1 MGRRSRF
8 RGHLTAHRTICNE
21 LFTVKQSAVNSAWF
35 EDKEAE
41 VATSPKRGRKRAPV
55 DKERRELAQKV
66 LLVAHDRLRTWE
78 AVALFYGLSKAAAHR
93 IANDNTYRPSKGM
106 LNVIIDAGLPMG
118 RRVWIDPCP
127 DCGSVHHARCNGNGG
142 TAVVL
147 AAGET
152 VRRPTRRKR
161 PVVRRPWMGVELSAA
176 MDAAGVT
183 DDDVRRLVAATLAG
197 PVPEVLP

>member
-127 DCGSVHHARCNGNGG
+127 DCGSVHHARCNGQPVA
-142 TAVVL
+142 AVVVLTPGQRVTTPRPRRYSRIDQMPVADL
-147 AAGET
+147 ARAI
-152 VRRPTRRKR
+152 RDRAK
-161 PVVRRPWMGVELSAA
+161 
-176 MDAAGVT
+176 
-183 DDDVRRLVAATLAG
+183 LA
-197 PVPEVLP
+197 L